1 MKRANF
7 KFWIGWLLYLK
18 LKFQWNRQ
26 TRMSIIENIVLV
38 IIIKMIL
45 STTSHFSTNNNKSCR
60 SAIEIVMQQNWHQIN
75 YTSMIK
81 LLKQLKSM
89 ISRRCWLLEAVY
101 NISIWNTKWFRI
113 FFLVMRNMCY
123 FTTLVKIVIPDGKIE
138 IQISI
143 LYWSKTKFHI
153 NDH

>member
-26 TRMSIIENIVLV
+26 TRMSIIENRPRDY
-38 IIIKMIL
+38 KMIL

-60 SAIEIVMQQNWHQIN
+60 SAIAIVMQQNWHQIN

-89 ISRRCWLLEAVY
+89 ISRRWWLLEAVY

-143 LYWSKTKFHI
+143 LNWSKTKFQI